1 VRDSDLRTVRRRASA
16 GEEVAQRALDV
27 YGHRL
32 RKYAG
37 AFLAIVPGA
46 HAVVFTAGV
55 GENDPDLREEVVG
68 PLAHLGMRLDPD
80 ANRAATGPAG
90 AARIDDGTGSC
101 AVLVVPTDEALEI
114 CRQVAHLLRA

>member
-1 VRDSDLRTVRRRASA
+1 MRDSDLRTVRRRASA

-90 AARIDDGTGSC
+90 AARIDDGTGNY

-114 CRQVAHLLRA
+114 CRQAAHLLRA